1 MKLAVLTGEPSGD
14 LIAEAGV
21 RALRERHLDLE
32 LLGIGGEGLAR
43 AGMESRFPLRE
54 FAVNGVAEVLP
65 HLPRLLLRI
74 EQITRWLL
82 RERPDMVLTVDSPDL
97 TLRIARALRGRRY
110 KGKLVHLVAPTVWAW
125 KPERAGKMAAF
136 LDEVLCLFPFEPPL
150 FEAEGLSAH
159 FVGHP
164 ILDRPVPAFERQPD
178 TLLLLPGSRMT
189 EVRPLIPLFR
199 ETVAKLIPEHPR
211 LRCLVPTVETTRGFV
226 IRRMADW
233 PTPIEFL
240 FRPEDKAAAFAR
252 SSVALAASGT
262 VALELAR
269 AGVAGVITY
278 RLSSATF
285 QAIQRQTTL
294 DHFSLINILA
304 QAEVM
309 PERLQHDARAELLAA
324 DLGRLLRDDTA
335 RQQQVEAQ
343 RRALGTLALP
353 SGQTTATLI
362 ADRLETLLVGTAR

>member
-14 LIAEAGV
+14 LIAEAAV
-21 RALRERHLDLE
+21 RALRERHPVLE
-32 LLGIGGEGLAR
+32 LLGVGGEGLAR
-43 AGMESRFPLRE
+43 AGLESRFRLSE
-54 FAVNGVAEVLP
+54 FAVNGVVEVLP

-82 RERPDMVLTVDSPDL
+82 REQPDMVLTVDAPDL
-97 TLRIARALRGRRY
+97 TLRIARALRGRGY
-110 KGKLVHLVAPTVWAW
+110 SGKLVHLVAPTVWAW

-164 ILDRPVPAFERQPD
+164 ILDRPVPDTERQPD

-199 ETVAKLIPEHPR
+199 ETVARLLPENPH
-211 LRCLVPTVETTRGFV
+211 LRCLVPTVETTRSFV
-226 IRRMADW
+226 TRRMADW

-285 QAIQRQTTL
+285 QAIQRQTAL

-304 QAEVM
+304 QADVM
-309 PERLQHDARAELLAA
+309 PERLQHDARAELLTA
-324 DLGRLLRDDTA
+324 DVGRLLRDDTA
-335 RQQQVEAQ
+335 RRQQVEAQ
-343 RRALGTLALP
+343 CRALATLALS
-353 SGQTTATLI
+353 SGQSTAMLV
-362 ADRLETLLVGTAR
+362 ADRLEALLGTAG

>member
-14 LIAEAGV
+14 LIAEAAV
-21 RALRERHLDLE
+21 RALRDRYPDLE
-32 LLGIGGEGLAR
+32 LLGVGGEGLAR
-43 AGMESRFPLRE
+43 AGLESRFPLRE
-54 FAVNGVAEVLP
+54 FAVNGVVEVLP

-82 RERPDMVLTVDSPDL
+82 REQPDVVLTVDSPDL
-97 TLRIARALRGRRY
+97 TLRIARALRGRGY

-125 KPERAGKMAAF
+125 KPKRAAWMARF
-136 LDEVLCLFPFEPPL
+136 IDEVLCLFPFEPPL
-150 FEAEGLSAH
+150 FEAEGLSAR

-164 ILDRPVPAFERQPD
+164 ILDRPVLALGRQPD

-199 ETVAKLIPEHPR
+199 ETVMRLLPENPD

-226 IRRMADW
+226 TRRMADW

-240 FRPEDKAAAFAR
+240 FRAEDKAAAFAR

-278 RLSSATF
+278 RLSTATF
-285 QAIQRQTTL
+285 EAIQRQSTL
-294 DHFSLINILA
+294 EHFSLINILA

-309 PERLQHDARAELLAA
+309 PERLQHDARPELLAA
-324 DLGRLLRDDTA
+324 DVGRLLRSDTA
-335 RQQQVEAQ
+335 RRQQVEAQ
-343 RRALGTLALP
+343 SRALATLALP

-362 ADRLETLLVGTAR
+362 ADRLETLLGTAR